1 MTESFSAQVNA
12 YVSETI
18 ERSTAVFKQSAQD
31 VIEDAQAPRPSDAY
45 NVSISKYNM
54 GKSKKLGRMRVDT
67 GFLRNSHVSG
77 LNGSTSLSGA
87 DSYVLTIAGAK
98 LGDSI
103 TGGWTADYAIPREF
117 GARGQAPDFFAR
129 GAAQKWQQFVDANS
143 RKLMKG

>member
-12 YVSETI
+12 YVSETN
-18 ERSTAVFKQSAQD
+18 ERSLAVFQASSVD
-31 VIEDAQAPRPSDAY
+31 FVGDAQTPT
-45 NVSISKYNM
+45 
-54 GKSKKLGRMRVDT
+54 GKGGRMRVDT

-87 DSYVLTIAGAK
+87 DNYSLTIAGAK

>member
-1 MTESFSAQVNA
+1 MENRKAESFSAQVNA

-31 VIEDAQAPRPSDAY
+31 VIADAQTPT
-45 NVSISKYNM
+45 
-54 GKSKKLGRMRVDT
+54 GKGGRMRVDT

>member
-1 MTESFSAQVNA
+1 MENRKTESFSAQVNT
-12 YVSETI
+12 YVAETI
-18 ERSTAVFKQSAQD
+18 ERTTAVFKQSAQD

-45 NVSISKYNM
+45 KVS
-54 GKSKKLGRMRVDT
+54 KSKKLGRMRVDT

-103 TGGWTADYAIPREF
+103 TGGWTADYAIHREF

>member
-12 YVSETI
+12 YASETLG
-18 ERSTAVFKQSAQD
+18 RSTAVFKQSCVD
-31 VIEDAQAPRPSDAY
+31 FVEDAQAPRPDVAY
-45 NVSISKYNM
+45 KAP
-54 GKSKKLGRMRVDT
+54 KSKKLGRMRIDT
-67 GFLRNSHVSG
+67 GTLRNSHQMG
-77 LNGSTSLSGA
+77 LNGSTALTGDGEYSLR
-87 DSYVLTIAGAK
+87 IAGAK

-103 TGGWTADYAIPREF
+103 NGGWGTDYAIPREF